1 MEKFQTLK
9 KFRDRE
15 GKELKGLTSKQVSA
29 LKVYA
34 VGKVYESNNK
44 EWTDYL
50 VKEGFLKST
59 GAKTTPIKKVEKN
72 PKRVNSEKRGD

>member
-1 MEKFQTLK
+1 MGKFQTLK

-34 VGKVYESNNK
+34 VGKVYESNKK

-59 GAKTTPIKKVEKN
+59 GTKTITVTKEDK
-72 PKRVNSEKRGD
+72 PKRVTIKKSGE